1 MMRHLRLL
9 PLIVMFFVIVGPVSR
24 ALADDLATCRDANGD
39 VAIAA
44 CTRSISS
51 ARLHGHNLALEYN
64 DRGFHYASKGDYDR
78 AIADYNKAIRLDPKF
93 VLTYNNRGNA
103 YREKGDNDRGIA
115 DYNQAMRLDPKDVLA
130 YYNRG
135 NAYYDSGAD
144 DRAIADFTEAIQ
156 IDPKYEFAYVNL
168 GDAYRAKGDYDSAI
182 ANYAEAV
189 RLDPKDVLAYY
200 NRGLAN
206 LYAGAVPKALAD
218 LEQASILD
226 PKHAYAALWLEIVG
240 QRSDVP
246 SRLSQAISVIDMKVW
261 PAPVIRLFL
270 GQMPPP
276 AVLAAAD
283 NPDKTTKNGQ
293 ICEANFYSGEWAQR
307 HGAKDE
313 AAHLFRLAA
322 AECPKG
328 FDEWFAANAELK
340 AIGAA
345 P

>member
-1 MMRHLRLL
+1 MMHHLRFL
-9 PLIVMFFVIVGPVSR
+9 PLIVVSFVIAGPVSR

-44 CTRSISS
+44 CTRAISS
-51 ARLHGHNLALEYN
+51 ARWHGHKLAFEYN
-64 DRGFHYASKGDYDR
+64 ARGFHYAGKSDYDR
-78 AIADYNKAIRLDPKF
+78 AIADYTEAIRLDPKY
-93 VLTYNNRGNA
+93 VLSYNNRGNA
-103 YREKGDNDRGIA
+103 YLDKGDSDRGIA
-115 DYNQAMRLDPKDVLA
+115 DYNQAMRLDPKDALA

-135 NAYYDSGAD
+135 NAYYDKGDD
-144 DRAIADFTEAIQ
+144 DRAIADFAEAIQ
-156 IDPKYEFAYVNL
+156 LDPKYEYAYVNL
-168 GDAYRAKGDYDSAI
+168 GDAYRAKGDYDRAI

-189 RLDPKDVLAYY
+189 RLDPTDVLAYY

-206 LYAGAVPKALAD
+206 LYAGAVPKALTD
-218 LEQASILD
+218 LERASVLD
-226 PKHAYAALWLEIVG
+226 PKHAYAALWLEIVA

-246 SRLSQAISVIDMKVW
+246 SRLSQAISTIDMKVW

-270 GQMPPP
+270 GQMPPA

-283 NPDKTTKNGQ
+283 SPDATTKNGQ
-293 ICEANFYSGEWAQR
+293 VCEANFYNGEWAQR

-322 AECPKG
+322 ADCPKS

-340 AIGAA
+340 ALGAA